1 MKNNL
6 IRKMTF
12 AAMITAVYFVLCVV
26 EGYMASGP
34 VANIRF
40 AEGLLIFALFIPETV
55 IGVTIGCFFYNLFF
69 GFGIFDALIGG
80 TATILGGLFVLLIKK
95 IIKKESIRLTLFGLG
110 AGLFNAILVPIVLIV
125 SIPDLN
131 WSMYLYEFM
140 IVGVGEIIAVYGVGI
155 PLYFASRKFFEYK
168 NVA

>member
-1 MKNNL
+1 MKQKV

-26 EGYMASGP
+26 EGYLAFGP

-55 IGVTIGCFFYNLFF
+55 IGVTIGCFIYNLFF

-80 TATILGGLFVLLIKK
+80 AATILGGLFVLLIKK
-95 IIKKESIRLTLFGLG
+95 IIKKEPLRLGLFGLG
-110 AGLFNAILVPIVLIV
+110 AGLSNALLVPIVLIISV
-125 SIPDLN
+125 PSLN
-131 WSMYLYEFM
+131 WGMYLSEFM
-140 IVGVGEIIAVYGVGI
+140 IVWVGELIAVYGVGI
-155 PLYFASRKFFEYK
+155 PLYLVFKKHIFTFS
-168 NVA
+168 N